1 MGSKPT
7 TGREEFMPVP
17 WCKALLVVEMQP
29 DAASQGIDNYKQ
41 LEKFTADLGR
51 SEQAIVEKFGRVKN
65 AGFCLVWVKQRLR
78 RFRMRRSMLRK
89 EEGRLLCLF
98 RRA

>member
-29 DAASQGIDNYKQ
+29 DAASRGIDNYKVR
-41 LEKFTADLGR
+41 EVYSR
-51 SEQAIVEKFGRVKN
+51 SG
-65 AGFCLVWVKQRLR
+65 
-78 RFRMRRSMLRK
+78 
-89 EEGRLLCLF
+89 
-98 RRA
+98 

>member
-1 MGSKPT
+1 M
-7 TGREEFMPVP
+7 
-17 WCKALLVVEMQP
+17 
-29 DAASQGIDNYKQ
+29 
-41 LEKFTADLGR
+41 

-78 RFRMRRSMLRK
+78 RFRMRRSLLRK
-89 EEGRLLCLF
+89 EEEGLLCLF